1 MENRYAHRIAQTFLR
16 NILMTLLTLFALSE
30 VCSAADIGFSEAMG
44 LMKARN
50 DSLQAARMEENQR
63 VHEQEA
69 ARGLYL
75 PEIDMSGRYTR
86 IDEPITIDLDGI
98 RQAMGAVETAL
109 HGPVGAAIV
118 SQVPPFRV
126 EVQNDAYWKADVSLL
141 WPIYTG
147 GRISAANRAADAA
160 LEASREKYRETESH
174 LTSRLGSLYFGLG
187 LARQVEQVRREVLS
201 GMDAHLHQAQQLEQN
216 GMIARSERLHAEV
229 ARAEADRQLKRAI
242 HDTQIAQTALNNLLA
257 SREDIHPLTPM
268 VMVSQLEPLS
278 FFQETAQRKNP
289 VLGQLGAQKEMAH
302 QSSEKETGTLYPEI
316 SLFGKRELYTDDL
329 TVLDPQW
336 ALGIGVKFKIFD
348 GMSRYHRVQAAKDQE
363 YRVLHL
369 DKEARRDI
377 DTLVES
383 RYQELL
389 KTREQYDTIK
399 SSLVSA
405 EEYLRVEAK
414 AFEEGMATSVDLVDA
429 QLALS
434 RVRIERL
441 QALYEY
447 DVALA
452 ELLETSGMSD
462 RYLEY
467 LSLGEK
473 VGEQ

>member
-1 MENRYAHRIAQTFLR
+1 METRSAYRIADTFLR
-16 NILMTLLTLFALSE
+16 NILMPLLALLALSE
-30 VCSAADIGFSEAMG
+30 VCTAADMGFSEAMG

-50 DSLQAARMEENQR
+50 DALQAARMEENQR
-63 VHEQEA
+63 AHEQDA

-75 PEIDMSGRYTR
+75 PEIDLSGRYTR
-86 IDEPITIDLDGI
+86 IDEPVTIDLDGI

-109 HGPVGAAIV
+109 HGPVGAAVV
-118 SQVPPFRV
+118 SRVPPFRV
-126 EVQNDAYWKADVSLL
+126 EVQNDAYWKADVSLG
-141 WPIYTG
+141 WPIYAG
-147 GRISAANRAADAA
+147 GRIRAANRAADAA
-160 LEASREKYRETESH
+160 VEASREKYRETESH
-174 LTSRLGSLYFGLG
+174 MTSRLGSLYFGLG

-201 GMDAHLHQAQQLEQN
+201 GMDAHLLQAQKLEQN

-268 VMVSQLEPLS
+268 VIVSQLEPLS
-278 FFQETAQRKNP
+278 FFQEAAQQKNP
-289 VLGQLGAQKEMAH
+289 VLGQLGAQKEIAR
-302 QSSEKETGTLYPEI
+302 QSSVKERGTLYPEI
-316 SLFGKRELYTDDL
+316 SLFGRRELYTDDL

-336 ALGIGVKFKIFD
+336 AVGVGARFKIFD
-348 GMSRYHRVQAAKDQE
+348 GMSRYHRVQAAKDLE
-363 YRVLHL
+363 SRVFHL

-389 KTREQYDTIK
+389 KAREQYDAIR
-399 SSLVSA
+399 SSLVCA
-405 EEYLRVEAK
+405 EEYLRVETR

-462 RYLEY
+462 RYIGY
-467 LSLGEK
+467 LSLGETA
-473 VGEQ
+473 GER